1 MLSFDLFPTFL
12 PEQYLMVRS
21 HFRDRLRSPRP
32 KCNVLSP
39 TTLTLCSAPVDSLFF
54 IPLSQAQSFVL
65 DCFGCFAFRTLLKD
79 PHSTSHLR
87 CWLMPRD
94 SPVLR
99 ESFRASPH
107 RVPSVPCPSCVPSTT
122 GTACC
127 CFAPDFGA
135 ASRAGHCCPMC
146 LWAAI

>member
-1 MLSFDLFPTFL
+1 MA
-12 PEQYLMVRS
+12 RS

-32 KCNVLSP
+32 KCKVCSP
-39 TTLTLCSAPVDSLFF
+39 TTPTLCSAPVDSLFF
-54 IPLSQAQSFVL
+54 IPLSQPQSFVL

-79 PHSTSHLR
+79 PHTTSHLR

-107 RVPSVPCPSCVPSTT
+107 RVPSVPCPCCVPSTL

-127 CFAPDFGA
+127 CFALILEQ
-135 ASRAGHCCPMC
+135 RAG
-146 LWAAI
+146 LGIAAPCVSGQQSDKSRSCRKVRGLLGY